1 MKIAIPIDNKK
12 GMNSLLAEHFGR
24 CPNYIFLDENGNI
37 IEIVE
42 NISRHM
48 GGQGLPPELIKKQ
61 GAEILLCK
69 GIGPNAIDLFKRY
82 DIDVYVFHV
91 KTVQEAFDLWK
102 NKKTKKADIED
113 ACEEHKK

>member
-12 GMNSLLAEHFGR
+12 GMSSLLAEHFGR
-24 CPNYIFLDENGNI
+24 CPNYILLDGSGSI
-37 IEIVE
+37 IEIIE
-42 NISRHM
+42 NTSRHM
-48 GGQGLPPELIKKQ
+48 GGQGFPPELIKKH

-69 GIGPNAIDLFKRY
+69 GIGPRAIDLFKQF

-91 KTVQEAFDLWK
+91 KTVQEAFDSWK
-102 NKKTKKADIED
+102 SKKTRKADIED